1 MLTCPKCNCENNGQY
16 NICTKCGHDLSKAI
30 FSNSQNVLVKK
41 TIRHE
46 SNQNIDSPQNEET
59 SNSKNIPVEEDNLQ
73 CQGCN
78 YPIIATALSC
88 PNCGK
93 PNPLH
98 ENKSQENEQEDP
110 TEIPVINGLVENELI
125 GSSAREMENHGNDLE
140 GPNEILGSQMTNRIS
155 QINHT
160 EEVKDEDGQEQSPRL
175 IAVSL
180 GNSSHNEDIEFDS
193 EDLDLGRRI
202 ISPNDASLSSGRH
215 VRIYKSNDEWILE
228 NHASNGAVFVQ
239 VTDQTVIKNGDTILL
254 GESNF
259 FTFKESD

>member
-1 MLTCPKCNCENNGQY
+1 
-16 NICTKCGHDLSKAI
+16 LSKAI

-41 TIRHE
+41 TILHE
-46 SNQNIDSPQNEET
+46 SSQNIDSSQNEEI
-59 SNSKNIPVEEDNLQ
+59 SNAENIPVEDDNFQ
-73 CQGCN
+73 CQGCS
-78 YPIIATALSC
+78 YPIIVTALSC

-93 PNPLH
+93 SNPLH
-98 ENKSQENEQEDP
+98 EKKSQENEQENSA
-110 TEIPVINGLVENELI
+110 EIPATNRLLENEHI
-125 GSSAREMENHGNDLE
+125 GSSAREMENHDNDLE

-160 EEVKDEDGQEQSPRL
+160 EEVKDEYGENRIPKL

-202 ISPNDASLSSGRH
+202 ISPNDASLSSERH
-215 VRIYKSNDEWILE
+215 VRIYKSNNEWILE

-239 VTDQTVIKNGDTILL
+239 VTDQVVIKNGDTILL

-259 FTFKESD
+259 FTFKVSD